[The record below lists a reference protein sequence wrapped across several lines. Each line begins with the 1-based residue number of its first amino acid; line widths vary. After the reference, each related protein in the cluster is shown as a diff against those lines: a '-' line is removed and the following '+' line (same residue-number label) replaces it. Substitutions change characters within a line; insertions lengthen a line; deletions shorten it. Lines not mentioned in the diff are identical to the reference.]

1 MNSWTNAFSLDKQ
14 RINEEKFEFLII
26 LLLFFKNVNMNISKN
41 RKFLDDQ
48 INAETF
54 DEYLKKYINLTDV
67 QEKNTYSWI
76 IITSSI

>member
-1 MNSWTNAFSLDKQ
+1 
-14 RINEEKFEFLII
+14 
-26 LLLFFKNVNMNISKN
+26 MNISKN

-67 QEKNTYSWI
+67 QEKNTYSCI